1 MLLQA
6 LTLTALLQYNKL
18 RKYRSQV
25 TALDAELAE
34 HREQSAS
41 AKSRYAD
48 WTKELQEK
56 LKAMREEKKKLTA
69 EVTSLRS
76 SEENLKVNASQHEL

>member
-1 MLLQA
+1 VISQLTA
-6 LTLTALLQYNKL
+6 LTLLQYNKL

-76 SEENLKVNASQHEL
+76 SDENLRV